1 MKEKVDNL
9 IKDKEEANKKN
20 EELSAQAEK
29 LKCLAKMHEKEKTSW
44 NLIEKE
50 MKKNLVELGTSL
62 IEEQDKNKQIVEEV
76 KQRNLKLAEI
86 FSSHKKEKETW
97 TLIENEMKRNIIEIG
112 NDLLLKSKE
121 LQKALSQSKL
131 QDENLKES
139 ETKLNLLAK
148 EVDKRDE
155 LICLKKLELNEKQT
169 DINCLNGLVL
179 KLNEDIDYLKSQ
191 QMSSNEGKNKCTDSN
206 KEILKVDLETGLDEG
221 KDRSFQFHSESTL
234 SKEKEKLKELD
245 RQISCLVV
253 EKEEILLAHEIVKE
267 QLKEELNKEK
277 MIVSEL
283 KEKTQSAN
291 SVLNESKIKDDI
303 ILKLRGDLKKRGLL
317 LKDAQNTIEKL
328 QQESGKRSV
337 INQMKNQIEDLE
349 SANLSLSR
357 AKKSLENDLED
368 IRIQFEEVI
377 KSNSRLEER
386 HLSVTKENLTISN
399 QLEDMEEEFKE
410 MLKKYKDCLTKAS
423 ADKIKIQDQ
432 SFTITELEYENER
445 LKEKNN
451 ENLHK
456 IELLE
461 SDTFDLNQHKNAKF
475 KITELEQKLNLEQT
489 NKYRLEHQAE
499 RMKDNVQK
507 LEEEA
512 ELLQFKYQTDQ
523 EKYKKQLNQFR
534 DLKEDY
540 LSLQGKE
547 CDTSEKCSKLQ
558 KKLDIAEAENIII
571 KKDLELAMRR
581 IEDFHMAINSEIDS
595 DSDTITYS
603 DDEMFLSN
611 SSLKSESIDKELK
624 ESTKQNN
631 NLE

>member
-20 EELSAQAEK
+20 EELRAQAEE
-29 LKCLAKMHEKEKTSW
+29 LKCLAEMHGKEKTNW

-121 LQKALSQSKL
+121 LEKALSQSKL

-169 DINCLNGLVL
+169 DINCLNSLVL
-179 KLNEDIDYLKSQ
+179 KLNEDIDYIKSQ
-191 QMSSNEGKNKCTDSN
+191 QMSSNERANKCTNSN
-206 KEILKVDLETGLDEG
+206 KEISKVDLQTGLDEE
-221 KDRSFQFHSESTL
+221 KDKSFHSESTL
-234 SKEKEKLKELD
+234 SREKEKVKELD
-245 RQISCLVV
+245 RKISCLVA
-253 EKEEILLAHEIVKE
+253 EKEEILLAHERVKE

-277 MIVSEL
+277 MTVSEL
-283 KEKTQSAN
+283 KQKTQLPN
-291 SVLNESKIKDDI
+291 PVLNESKNKDDI

-317 LKDAQNTIEKL
+317 LKDAQSTIEKL
-328 QQESGKRSV
+328 QQESGKRSM

-368 IRIQFEEVI
+368 IRIQFEEVK

-410 MLKKYKDCLTKAS
+410 MLKKYKDGLTKAS

-461 SDTFDLNQHKNAKF
+461 SDTFDLNQYKNAKF

-499 RMKDNVQK
+499 RMKDNVHK

-547 CDTSEKCSKLQ
+547 CGTSEKCSKLQ

-595 DSDTITYS
+595 DSDTVTYS

-624 ESTKQNN
+624 ESQKQNN
-631 NLE
+631 NLK